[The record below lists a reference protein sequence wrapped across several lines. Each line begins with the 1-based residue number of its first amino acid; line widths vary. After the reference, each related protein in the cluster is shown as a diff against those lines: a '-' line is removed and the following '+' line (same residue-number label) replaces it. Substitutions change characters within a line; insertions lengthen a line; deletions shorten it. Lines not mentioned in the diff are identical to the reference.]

1 MTVRRVNR
9 SALVPYSAEQMFA
22 VVNDV
27 PRYPEFLPW
36 CKDSEVLSETSDVMI
51 ARLTLAKSG
60 LQQDFTTH
68 NELHHPDMIKMDL
81 VNGPFSRLSGEWK
94 FQPLGKDGCRASMHL
109 EFDFSSLLFNMTLA
123 KVFESA
129 ADKMVDAFC
138 ERADKIYGE

>member
-94 FQPLGKDGCRASMHL
+94 FQPLGEDGCRASMHL

-129 ADKMVDAFC
+129 ADRMVDAFC

>member
-68 NELHHPDMIKMDL
+68 NELHHPDMIKIDL
-81 VNGPFSRLSGEWK
+81 VNGR
-94 FQPLGKDGCRASMHL
+94 
-109 EFDFSSLLFNMTLA
+109 
-123 KVFESA
+123 
-129 ADKMVDAFC
+129 
-138 ERADKIYGE
+138 

>member
-22 VVNDV
+22 VINDV

-68 NELHHPDMIKMDL
+68 NQLHHPDMIKMDL

-94 FQPLGKDGCRASMHL
+94 FQPLGEDGCRASMHL

>member
-68 NELHHPDMIKMDL
+68 NELHHPDMIKMGL
-81 VNGPFSRLSGEWK
+81 VSGPFSRLSGEWK
-94 FQPLGKDGCRASMHL
+94 FQPLGEDGCRASMHL

>member
-9 SALVPYSAEQMFA
+9 SALVACSAEQMFA

-36 CKDSEVLSETSDVMI
+36 CKGSEVLSESSDVMI

-60 LQQDFTTH
+60 LQQDFTTR
-68 NELHHPDMIKMDL
+68 NELHHPNMIKMDL
-81 VNGPFSRLSGEWK
+81 VNGPFSSLSGEWK
-94 FQPLGKDGCRASMHL
+94 FHALGEDGCRASMHL
-109 EFDFSSLLFNMTLA
+109 EFDFSGLLFNMTLA

-138 ERADKIYGE
+138 ERADKIYDE

>member
-94 FQPLGKDGCRASMHL
+94 FQPLGDAGWRASMHL

>member
-94 FQPLGKDGCRASMHL
+94 FQPLGEDGCRASMHL

-123 KVFESA
+123 KVFVAA
-129 ADKMVDAFC
+129 ADKMVEAFC

>member
-1 MTVRRVNR
+1 
-9 SALVPYSAEQMFA
+9 
-22 VVNDV
+22 
-27 PRYPEFLPW
+27 
-36 CKDSEVLSETSDVMI
+36 
-51 ARLTLAKSG
+51 
-60 LQQDFTTH
+60 
-68 NELHHPDMIKMDL
+68 MIKMDL

-94 FQPLGKDGCRASMHL
+94 FQPLGEDGCRASMHL